1 MNDPNASEVWPIQL
15 SREQYRTLDTV
26 KEGKNVFFTGSAG
39 SGKSVLLRE
48 IIRYLHSNAER
59 QGWDDHSV
67 AITATTG
74 LAAVNIGGRTLHSW
88 AGIGLGNGTVPQL
101 LSKLRASHKKWKSGS
116 IEDKKFAR
124 LASDTE
130 LFDELFVRDKV
141 TTTAIER
148 WRLTRVLIIDEGK
161 T

>member
-1 MNDPNASEVWPIQL
+1 MCFLLALLALGSLYSSERSSDIF
-15 SREQYRTLDTV
+15 TLMRSDKV
-26 KEGKNVFFTGSAG
+26 GMII
-39 SGKSVLLRE
+39 VL
-48 IIRYLHSNAER
+48 
-59 QGWDDHSV
+59 Q
-67 AITATTG
+67 ITATTG